1 LEQKRLNDLVFVQYN
16 LRLRRNQLLNKR
28 PDTDP
33 IVLDDIDP
41 TSEWVE
47 ESQQPEFGPDFDIDA
62 VTDDLALDVD
72 PLGVGDAGAEQDPGM
87 ADNDG
92 GIGTGSSRPSHTAR
106 ASTSATA
113 RVVDVREESD
123 SEESEPYVDV
133 EHSISSSG
141 AEFDD

>member
-1 LEQKRLNDLVFVQYN
+1 ML
-16 LRLRRNQLLNKR
+16 
-28 PDTDP
+28 
-33 IVLDDIDP
+33 LDDIDP

-62 VTDDLALDVD
+62 VTDDLALDAD
-72 PLGVGDAGAEQDPGM
+72 PLGVGDVGAEPDPGI
-87 ADNDG
+87 ADNDS
-92 GIGTGSSRPSHTAR
+92 GIGSRRPSRSAR

-113 RVVDVREESD
+113 RVVDVPEESE

-141 AEFDD
+141 VEFDDSLVMSHDSSLIMFFGL